1 MLLTFQNQ
9 AQRSSDWF
17 FLFFFFFTPKS
28 DVDSLKIAHDSS
40 LFFTVVEVAPK
51 SSSATVADQA
61 NEVSIST
68 NFVIC
73 IHLVFHSNFGFDVLK
88 C

>member
-1 MLLTFQNQ
+1 MIC
-9 AQRSSDWF
+9 F
-17 FLFFFFFTPKS
+17 FFFFFFFTPKS

-61 NEVSIST
+61 NEVSVST